1 MRMRNIDKVSFPY
14 RASTHLNLLHVV
26 SESGS
31 WAKHGL
37 DVNYNYQISKTD
49 AHRAVAS
56 GEVEFVGGNHI
67 STYGHRARG
76 DSWVYLG
83 QTLNSVT
90 PKLVVRPNSGIN
102 GIADLRGKKVGT
114 RGMHP
119 GLNDWLLLKQ
129 RGLDVDRDEV
139 ELVSKVDGRMS
150 AEAAEQGAA
159 EESDEARTKKRAA
172 VWQWVRDGH
181 VDAALLLAP
190 SHLFAA
196 DAGLKIIDIE
206 PLPMI
211 WYTTIS
217 SSLPFV
223 EKNPDIVERFLKGLI
238 EGIHFFKTQP
248 DASISII
255 QQRYDREG
263 KLNREQATFVYQQL
277 APILEPKLYPTMAA
291 IANVYEEAKRFD
303 PDAARINPMELWDLH
318 HIRRLDDEG
327 FADALYAQ
335 KEDARAAKD
344 RKDPEYKREQERQQ
358 EKVIRAVKAC
368 GHFEGEDCGCG

>member
-1 MRMRNIDKVSFPY
+1 MRNVDKVSFPY

-26 SESGS
+26 AESGS
-31 WAKHGL
+31 WTKHGL
-37 DVNYNYQISKTD
+37 DVNYNYQITKTD
-49 AHRAVAS
+49 AHRAVES

-67 STYGHRARG
+67 STYAHRARG
-76 DSWVYLG
+76 DKWVYLG
-83 QTLNSVT
+83 QTLNAVH

-139 ELVSKVDGRMS
+139 ELVTKVEGLLS
-150 AEAAEQGAA
+150 AEAAEQG
-159 EESDEARTKKRAA
+159 ESDESDVARTKKRAA

-196 DAGLKIIDIE
+196 DAGLKVIDIE

-211 WYTTIS
+211 WFTTIS

-223 EKNPDIVERFLKGLI
+223 EKHPDIVERFLKGLVD
-238 EGIHFFKTQP
+238 GIHFFKTQP
-248 DASISII
+248 EASAKII
-255 QQRYDREG
+255 QERYDKEG
-263 KLNREQATFVYQQL
+263 KLNYEQATYIYQQL

-291 IANVYEEAKRFD
+291 IANVYEEAKRQD
-303 PDAARINPMELWDLH
+303 SDASRINPMELWDLH
-318 HIRRLDDEG
+318 HIRQLDDSG
-327 FADALYAQ
+327 YVDALYGRRRG
-335 KEDARAAKD
+335 DARTAKE
-344 RKDPEYKREQERQQ
+344 RKDPEFAREQERQQ
-358 EKVIRAVKAC
+358 AKVIAAVKSC
-368 GHFEGEDCGCG
+368 GHLESEHCGCE

>member
-1 MRMRNIDKVSFPY
+1 MRNVDKVSFPY

-26 SESGS
+26 AESGS

-37 DVNYNYQISKTD
+37 EVNYNYQITKTD
-49 AHRAVAS
+49 AHRAVAN

-67 STYGHRARG
+67 STYAHRARG
-76 DSWVYLG
+76 DKWVYLG
-83 QTLNSVT
+83 QTLNAVH

-139 ELVSKVDGRMS
+139 ELVTKVEGLVS
-150 AEAAEQGAA
+150 AEAAEQGESA
-159 EESDEARTKKRAA
+159 ESDAARTKKRAA

-223 EKNPDIVERFLKGLI
+223 EKHPDIVQRFLKGLI
-238 EGIHFFKTQP
+238 DGIHFFKTQP
-248 DASISII
+248 EASARII
-255 QQRYDREG
+255 QERYDKEG
-263 KLNREQATFVYQQL
+263 KLNYEQATYVYQEL

-291 IANVYEEAKRFD
+291 IANVYEEAKRQD
-303 PDAARINPMELWDLH
+303 SDATKINPMALWDLH
-318 HIRRLDDEG
+318 HIRQLDDSGYVDE
-327 FADALYAQ
+327 LYGRQ
-335 KEDARAAKD
+335 REDARKAEE
-344 RKDPEYKREQERQQ
+344 RKDPEFAREQERQQ
-358 EKVIRAVKAC
+358 AKVIAAVKAC
-368 GHFEGEDCGCG
+368 GHLESEHCGCE